1 MNLKKML
8 SKEITQKVNGHIN
21 EETVFESVNQFFR
34 HGNTFLLLELILLRN
49 EVKTLREELQYKQ
62 DNQANSSNR
71 LIFPELL

>member
-8 SKEITQKVNGHIN
+8 SKEITQKFNGHIN

>member
-62 DNQANSSNR
+62 DNQANSSKR